1 MLEDAN
7 ILKIQQSDMNY
18 DRVRKHPTS
27 FFVQIG
33 VKVDLFNKISSFSK
47 WHMANISGSTIQT

>member
-27 FFVQIG
+27 FFAQIG
-33 VKVDLFNKISSFSK
+33 VKVDLLTKFRCFKRRVT
-47 WHMANISGSTIQT
+47 NISGGTIQT